1 MSYVGKLAI
10 IVNFG
15 EIYYDRS
22 DICLVVENV
31 LCECTFV
38 KDKFFILNVCTAMMF
53 SC

>member
-22 DICLVVENV
+22 DICLVVEKFYVNV
-31 LCECTFV
+31 HLLKTNLLYSVFA
-38 KDKFFILNVCTAMMF
+38 LQ
-53 SC
+53 